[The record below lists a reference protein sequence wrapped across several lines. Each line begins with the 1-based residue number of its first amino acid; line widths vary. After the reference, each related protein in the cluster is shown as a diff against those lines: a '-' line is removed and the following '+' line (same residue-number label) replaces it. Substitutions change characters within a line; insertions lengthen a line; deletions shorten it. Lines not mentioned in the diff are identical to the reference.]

1 MSVSVPFGGH
11 CAPKDNGYE
20 AVSDSGPGLFLKFQ
34 NFTSTKFYLHYCNYG
49 FWVKKGFK
57 VLVQFVL
64 GEIFGFRLFFS
75 LV

>member
-20 AVSDSGPGLFLKFQ
+20 AVSDSGPGSFLKFQ
-34 NFTSTKFYLHYCNYG
+34 NYD

-64 GEIFGFRLFFS
+64 GEILMVLGCFS
-75 LV
+75 V